1 MHEEEMVLNEALD
14 DFLCCYGAGI
24 PEWLQYLYEHFHN
37 CDSSKTQVIKQFAQK
52 HNLGINDGFK

>member
-1 MHEEEMVLNEALD
+1 MHEEEMVLNKALD

-37 CDSSKTQVIKQFAQK
+37 CDSSKT
-52 HNLGINDGFK
+52 